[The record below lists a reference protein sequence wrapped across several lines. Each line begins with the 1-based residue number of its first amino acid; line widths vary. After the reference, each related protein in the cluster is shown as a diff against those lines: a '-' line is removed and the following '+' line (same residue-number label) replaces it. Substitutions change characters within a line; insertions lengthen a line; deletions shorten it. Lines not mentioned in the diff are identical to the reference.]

1 MTFGLYPLLVC
12 FIPRPEALPDLRLGT
27 RGSPFPR
34 LSEHL
39 LSPPTPQRACCAT
52 GTAQAQR
59 QRPEPLGGGDTG
71 EGSRELTLH

>member
-39 LSPPTPQRACCAT
+39 LSPPTPRGPAVPRAQPRPRGRDLSRWGA
-52 GTAQAQR
+52 GTPGRAV
-59 QRPEPLGGGDTG
+59 
-71 EGSRELTLH
+71 GS